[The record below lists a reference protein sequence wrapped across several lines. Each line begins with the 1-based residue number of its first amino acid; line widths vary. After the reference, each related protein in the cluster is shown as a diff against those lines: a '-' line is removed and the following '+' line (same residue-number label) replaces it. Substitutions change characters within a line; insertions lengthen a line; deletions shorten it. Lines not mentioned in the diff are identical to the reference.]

1 MKRRQPI
8 ENPLVER
15 ETIRLAMLGCSAGN
29 GHPYS
34 WSAIF
39 NGYNRELMTAECPFP
54 GIPEYLNKEP
64 VETLVIPGAQVTHIC
79 CVGDGGFTAELEGC
93 SLTVAR
99 DAKVPAIYAEY
110 LGGGGCSAKG
120 VQAYFEGCLNVMAE
134 IGMMDP
140 RPAPTAPEVVAEDP
154 RPNSGHMQIC
164 LPSPV
169 DGYFESAVA
178 LGQTVE
184 HGQILGNVVEPLKT
198 SGIAVTA
205 DKSGRIIV
213 LRNCPAVKEGDSL
226 AVILETEIV

>member
-1 MKRRQPI
+1 
-8 ENPLVER
+8 
-15 ETIRLAMLGCSAGN
+15 
-29 GHPYS
+29 
-34 WSAIF
+34 
-39 NGYNRELMTAECPFP
+39 MTAECPFP

-140 RPAPTAPEVVAEDP
+140 RPAPTGRKWLQKIRVPIRA
-154 RPNSGHMQIC
+154 IC
-164 LPSPV
+164 KSVSQARSTAILNPQSLLDKPSSMARFW
-169 DGYFESAVA
+169 G
-178 LGQTVE
+178 
-184 HGQILGNVVEPLKT
+184 T
-198 SGIAVTA
+198 S
-205 DKSGRIIV
+205 SNR
-213 LRNCPAVKEGDSL
+213 
-226 AVILETEIV
+226 